1 MSKIGVAVCGATGS
15 VGQRFIEL
23 LQGHPWFEVKCIMAS
38 ERSEGKKYSEVVQWI
53 VSPRIPEAVKDMEIK
68 PVSTESL
75 KSEDIR
81 IVFSALPADV
91 AGPVEEQFAKA
102 GYAVSSNA
110 AAHRKDPDVPILIP
124 EVNAEHIKL
133 IPVQRKNRNWSG
145 LIVTEA
151 NCTTTGL
158 IMPLKPI
165 YENFGIEKVI
175 VTTMQALSGAG
186 IPGVPSMAIIDNV
199 IPYIANEEE
208 KVEWETLKLLGKF
221 NGDKITP
228 ANIKVSASCNRVFVL
243 DGHLESV
250 LVETS
255 RKASVEEIKKILA
268 EFKGEPQKLNLPTAP
283 RNPIIVLN
291 EPNRPQPRF
300 DRWAGEPERAKGMAV
315 TVGRIRQD
323 TVFEKG
329 IKMTVLSH
337 NTIRGAAGESI
348 LNAELLVAHKLIQ

>member
-1 MSKIGVAVCGATGS
+1 
-15 VGQRFIEL
+15 
-23 LQGHPWFEVKCIMAS
+23 PWFELKCIMAS
-38 ERSEGKKYSEVVQWI
+38 ERSEGKKYSEAVQWI
-53 VSPRIPEAVKDMEIK
+53 VSSKMPEQVKDMEIK
-68 PVSTESL
+68 PVSTKSL
-75 KSEDIR
+75 KNEDVK

-91 AGPVEEQFAKA
+91 AGPVEEEFAKA

-110 AAHRKDPDVPILIP
+110 SAHRKDPDVPILIP

-133 IPVQRKNRNWSG
+133 IPVQRKKRNWDG

-165 YENFGIEKVI
+165 YDSFGIEKVI

-186 IPGVPSMAIIDNV
+186 LPGVPSMAIIDNI

-221 NGDKITP
+221 DGERILP

-243 DGHLESV
+243 DGHTESV
-250 LVETS
+250 LVETT
-255 RKASVEEIKKILA
+255 RKASVEEIKKTL
-268 EFKGEPQKLNLPTAP
+268 EDFKGEPQKLKLPTAP
-283 RNPIIVLN
+283 NNPIIVLN
-291 EPNRPQPRF
+291 EVNRPQPRF

-315 TVGRIRQD
+315 SVGRIRPD

-329 IKMTVLSH
+329 VKMTVLSH
-337 NTIRGAAGESI
+337 NTVRGAAGESI
-348 LNAELLVAHKLIQ
+348 LNAELLVAHKLV